1 MNGTHL
7 KGSEN
12 STVDES
18 SRAARAHSNEGAPL
32 IEARQISKTF
42 GKGESATRA
51 LKHISLSV
59 RSGEMI
65 SIMGPSG
72 CGKTTLLHLLAGIER
87 ADEGEVV
94 IDGNPLQH
102 MNDDKLSAFRL
113 AHMGFVFQT
122 YHLIPVL
129 HALDNVALPIIGRG
143 LPEKEAKARA
153 HEALVQ
159 VGLADKAKRYPSELS
174 GGQNQRVAIARALV
188 GNPKVVWADEPTGA
202 LDSSTAEQVL
212 GLLRKMNEHRRTTIV
227 IVTHDPQIAGQ
238 TDRIVRME
246 NGRIVSEQ
254 PGGGAADRA

>member
-1 MNGTHL
+1 MIGTHL
-7 KGSEN
+7 HG
-12 STVDES
+12 
-18 SRAARAHSNEGAPL
+18 NEVFPL

-51 LKHISLSV
+51 LRQVSLSI

-72 CGKTTLLHLLAGIER
+72 CGKTTLLHVLAGIEK
-87 ADEGEVV
+87 ADEGEAL
-94 IDGNPLQH
+94 IDGKPLQR
-102 MNDDKLSAFRL
+102 MNDVQLSAFRL
-113 AHMGFVFQT
+113 AYMGFVFQT

-129 HALDNVALPIIGRG
+129 HALDNVALPLIGRG
-143 LPEKEAKARA
+143 LADKEAKARA
-153 HEALVQ
+153 LEALEQ

-188 GNPKVVWADEPTGA
+188 GDPKVVWADEPTGA
-202 LDSSTAEQVL
+202 LDSHTAEQVL
-212 GLLRKMNEHRRTTIV
+212 GLLRKMNEQRRTTIV

-246 NGRIVSEQ
+246 NGRIVSEH
-254 PGGGAADRA
+254 PGGGVSNRA